1 MAIYRYDDLLSKY
14 LEISRQLYIFSRLL
28 IILNKSMI
36 KNLIINVVI
45 NWVILYIVHKYNLW
59 FKVQAT
65 RYDVYMTFIILWF
78 VFWFFNFILK
88 RILKILTLPLK
99 ILTFG
104 LSSII
109 INVLVI
115 YLFEYVVNNYNF
127 GILISLW
134 TVLQVLVLSFIIT
147 LSYLLVKNII

>member
-1 MAIYRYDDLLSKY
+1 
-14 LEISRQLYIFSRLL
+14 
-28 IILNKSMI
+28 MI
-36 KNLIINVVI
+36 KSLIINVVI
-45 NWVILYIVHKYNLW
+45 NWVILYFVHRYNLW

-65 RYDVYMTFIILWF
+65 EYDVYMTFLILWF

-104 LSSII
+104 ISSIV

-115 YLFEYVVNNYNF
+115 YMFGYVVNTYKF
-127 GILISLW
+127 GILVSLG

-147 LSYLLVKNII
+147 LSYILIKKII

>member
-1 MAIYRYDDLLSKY
+1 
-14 LEISRQLYIFSRLL
+14 
-28 IILNKSMI
+28 MI

-45 NWVILYIVHKYNLW
+45 NWVILYFIHKYDLW

-65 RYDVYMTFIILWF
+65 RHDVYMTFLILWF

-104 LSSII
+104 ISSLI

-115 YLFEYVVNNYNF
+115 YIFEYVVNTYGVEF
-127 GILISLW
+127 WIIVSLG

-147 LSYLLVKNII
+147 LSYLLIKKII

>member
-1 MAIYRYDDLLSKY
+1 
-14 LEISRQLYIFSRLL
+14 
-28 IILNKSMI
+28 MI

-45 NWVILYIVHKYNLW
+45 NWIILYFIHKYDLW

-65 RYDVYMTFIILWF
+65 RYNVYMTFLILWF
-78 VFWFFNFILK
+78 VFWFFNFVLK

-104 LSSII
+104 ISSLI

-115 YLFEYVVNNYNF
+115 YLFEYIVNTYDFWIVV
-127 GILISLW
+127 SLG
-134 TVLQVLVLSFIIT
+134 TILQVLVLSFIIT
-147 LSYLLVKNII
+147 LSYILIKKII

>member
-1 MAIYRYDDLLSKY
+1 
-14 LEISRQLYIFSRLL
+14 
-28 IILNKSMI
+28 MI

-45 NWVILYIVHKYNLW
+45 NWVILYFIHKYDLW

-65 RYDVYMTFIILWF
+65 RYDVYMTFLILWF
-78 VFWFFNFILK
+78 VFWFFIFILK

-104 LSSII
+104 ISSLI

-115 YLFEYVVNNYNF
+115 YIFEYVVNTYEAEF
-127 GILISLW
+127 WIVVSLG

-147 LSYLLVKNII
+147 LSYLLIKKII

>member
-1 MAIYRYDDLLSKY
+1 
-14 LEISRQLYIFSRLL
+14 
-28 IILNKSMI
+28 MI

-45 NWVILYIVHKYNLW
+45 NGVILYFIHKYDLG

-65 RYDVYMTFIILWF
+65 RYDVYMTFLILGF

-104 LSSII
+104 ISSLI

-115 YLFEYVVNNYNF
+115 YIFEYVVNTYGVEF
-127 GILISLW
+127 GIVVSLG

-147 LSYLLVKNII
+147 LSYLLIKKII

>member
-1 MAIYRYDDLLSKY
+1 
-14 LEISRQLYIFSRLL
+14 
-28 IILNKSMI
+28 MI

-45 NWVILYIVHKYNLW
+45 NWVILYLIHKYNLW

-65 RYDVYMTFIILWF
+65 RYDVYMTFLILWF

-104 LSSII
+104 ISSII

-115 YLFEYVVNNYNF
+115 YLFEYVVNTYGAEF
-127 GILISLW
+127 WIVVSLG

-147 LSYLLVKNII
+147 LSYLLIKKII